1 MHRDGWGD
9 AGAPFVLF
17 PYLGPRGFERH
28 PDHRD
33 ILPDLFSQLHDV
45 ETVGIGEGGTLFH
58 QGNRFRYR
66 RGLQFIRRLI
76 FVPQT
81 SRSKT
86 SGQSPA
92 GWRLNPTPAPS
103 YTPPTMTYRYD
114 ISGDDFSSAGAASS
128 AIKKKLRQLGLTPAV
143 IKRTAIAMY
152 EAEINMVI
160 HAGGG
165 RTEVSIEDDRITI
178 VMIDQGPG
186 IPDINMAMTEG
197 YSTASDAARSL
208 GFGAGMGLPN
218 IEKNVDDLRI
228 ESTVGKG
235 TVVTLTLRLLERP
248 E

>member
-1 MHRDGWGD
+1 
-9 AGAPFVLF
+9 
-17 PYLGPRGFERH
+17 
-28 PDHRD
+28 
-33 ILPDLFSQLHDV
+33 
-45 ETVGIGEGGTLFH
+45 
-58 QGNRFRYR
+58 
-66 RGLQFIRRLI
+66 
-76 FVPQT
+76 
-81 SRSKT
+81 
-86 SGQSPA
+86 
-92 GWRLNPTPAPS
+92 
-103 YTPPTMTYRYD
+103 MTYRYD
-114 ISGDDFSSAGAASS
+114 ISGEDFSTAGAASS

-186 IPDINMAMTEG
+186 IPDISMAMTEG
-197 YSTASDAARSL
+197 YTTASDAARSL

-235 TVVTLTLRLLERP
+235 TVVTLTLRLLESP